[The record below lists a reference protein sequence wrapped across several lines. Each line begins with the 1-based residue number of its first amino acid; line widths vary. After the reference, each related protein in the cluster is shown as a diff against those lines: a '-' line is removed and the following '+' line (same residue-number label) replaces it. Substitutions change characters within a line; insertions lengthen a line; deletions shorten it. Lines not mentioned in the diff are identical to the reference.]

1 MPQNWEQE
9 FRLKLHNVYSTIFQ
23 GSLYDDKQLKEKADV
38 MVDFIKQIRQ
48 QDNEELIKNIE
59 NLIQKERF
67 AGAPYALSQVQELI
81 NSYYKQ

>member
-1 MPQNWEQE
+1 MSQNWEERLSSE
-9 FRLKLHNVYSTIFQ
+9 FNWDVIF
-23 GSLYDDKQLKEKADV
+23 GKDSLAQKAI
-38 MVDFIKQIRQ
+38 VDFIKQLRQ